1 MSKFLLT
8 LALAFGVLTAGQVAQ
23 AADSASEPTAP
34 ECNKRVEV
42 VFWTANRHRPLM
54 RALAANPA
62 PCTDYWISIPAGDN
76 DKTTTR
82 MPAVY
87 REVRNLG
94 PQFHP
99 LVEVVLGGTGWGRWV
114 AAGNGSWYDAGV
126 EMRRRIAALNL
137 RFDLGETWLLNEF
150 NRTTR
155 IDGDP
160 YTRSAMKELVRGLY
174 EGAPGMQPLPGAVE
188 IGVSFGHQN
197 LPDVAGYKAELK
209 PYLQDADFWS
219 FMQGKVRWLLHE
231 AYADT
236 RNHGVPGSTLEER
249 RSHLEDYVFHLLE
262 LAKAGGRHTTT
273 VDRFLNDA
281 FVPFVNG
288 GGYVALGGDA
298 FDFTTGHGN
307 TEVSVDQMMRFAS
320 EQIYTVRHY
329 ARDASRR
336 ARGQTDRLL
345 VAAAESLSCS
355 RSTSSRPTS
364 TRRRLASPRRSVG
377 PTGPAALLKEL
388 ASLQPLSSTGARP
401 SAKERSSSTPGRS
414 SGRGSSA
421 LSEVEEVVGVP
432 GDLRRLAEPCHEDLP
447 GTCPSLQRLYAPLR
461 AEVGERDAGQRLG
474 GVREDANA
482 DSGRGQ
488 RAERGARL
496 RAGTEVDGSPV
507 LGEALE
513 GAAPVADAGLGPA
526 VELLRGGGAIV
537 GEGGRVEGRDRG
549 EAAGGVRE
557 EVAPERSRVAERVEV
572 DRNRLHG
579 RDAGPAREEEDAR
592 GDSRPCRS
600 ASRPASPDG
609 RTRRPGASRR

>member
-1 MSKFLLT
+1 
-8 LALAFGVLTAGQVAQ
+8 
-23 AADSASEPTAP
+23 
-34 ECNKRVEV
+34 
-42 VFWTANRHRPLM
+42 
-54 RALAANPA
+54 
-62 PCTDYWISIPAGDN
+62 
-76 DKTTTR
+76 

-87 REVRNLG
+87 REVRTLG

-99 LVEVVLGGTGWGRWV
+99 LVEVVLGGTGWGQWV

-188 IGVSFGHQN
+188 IGISFGHQN

-236 RNHGVPGSTLEER
+236 RNHGVPGSTLEQR

-262 LAKAGGRHTTT
+262 LAKAGGRHSTT

-329 ARDASRR
+329 GETH
-336 ARGQTDRLL
+336 RGEP
-345 VAAAESLSCS
+345 VAKRIGFSWQPQNRYMLPLDEFEADVDTQAA
-355 RSTSSRPTS
+355 
-364 TRRRLASPRRSVG
+364 
-377 PTGPAALLKEL
+377 
-388 ASLQPLSSTGARP
+388 
-401 SAKERSSSTPGRS
+401 
-414 SGRGSSA
+414 
-421 LSEVEEVVGVP
+421 
-432 GDLRRLAEPCHEDLP
+432 RLAEALRWAYGP
-447 GTCPSLQRLYAPLR
+447 G
-461 AEVGERDAGQRLG
+461 
-474 GVREDANA
+474 
-482 DSGRGQ
+482 
-488 RAERGARL
+488 
-496 RAGTEVDGSPV
+496 GTP
-507 LGEALE
+507 E
-513 GAAPVADAGLGPA
+513 GACIASATVVDWCTF
-526 VELLRGGGAIV
+526 EREGALFVDTWEIF
-537 GEGGRVEGRDRG
+537 
-549 EAAGGVRE
+549 
-557 EVAPERSRVAERVEV
+557 RSWK
-572 DRNRLHG
+572 
-579 RDAGPAREEEDAR
+579 
-592 GDSRPCRS
+592 
-600 ASRPASPDG
+600 
-609 RTRRPGASRR
+609 